1 MAKIEASHSYTPKS
15 MAEMIEIFNW
25 LKAKK
30 EVRHVTIS
38 ATYTEGDPVEH
49 FGVSWLE
56 DNEVPGAVAP
66 K

>member
-1 MAKIEASHSYTPKS
+1 MAQIEASHSYTPKS
-15 MAEMIEIFNW
+15 LEEMIKVFEG

-38 ATYTEGDPVEH
+38 ATYTEDDPVEH

-56 DNEVPGAVAP
+56 NNEVPGAEP
-66 K
+66 RK